1 MDYVLALDDMKVVE
15 EGAVD
20 VAGLGAYAGVCGG
33 EVAGLD
39 FGDEF
44 LEGAGEGG
52 FAEGAVDFG
61 VSGFPIFAGKGP
73 EAGPCEGFG
82 KVAWVYVAPCVAF
95 AGEGEDSV
103 WTGFYAASDH
113 AGEVYAEERKGGV
126 GNGVDEVFDEVLF
139 LGS

>member
-1 MDYVLALDDMKVVE
+1 MDGVAALENVEVVE
-15 EGAVD
+15 EGAVV
-20 VAGLGAYAGVCGG
+20 VAGLGAYSGVGWG

-39 FGDEF
+39 LGDEF
-44 LEGAGEGG
+44 LEGLGEGG

-61 VSGFPIFAGKGP
+61 VSVFPIFAGKGP
-73 EAGPCEGFG
+73 ETGPCEGFG

-103 WTGFYAASDH
+103 WSGFDAAADH
-113 AGEVYAEERKGGV
+113 AGEVYAEEGKGGV